1 MNINDSSQEFVKTLT
16 DKFLADILI
25 TAQNDAMKIIEAKL
39 NEINVAGLIDQQIKN
54 TVVPFFTTEIQQK
67 LEADVETKFANANIE
82 KSIDQYITNTI
93 VPRIENSTKEYV
105 LAQAMQK
112 INSMDIWS
120 LVQQKAT
127 TAITDLVKVFAFPDK
142 SIYGSAINT
151 KNLFISGDNISGG
164 IIKHLQSTG
173 IQDNATACQVTILDD
188 ATVFENKL
196 VANELLVAGD
206 TRIKGNLTIDG
217 TLPSDSA
224 FVKQIVDIVV
234 SGYNKDFDKGTFD
247 QYCNRVLEKI
257 EADGIDQ
264 SLIKIGDKPTIENNT
279 LNDTVVNSNLQRV
292 GALRELQ
299 VVGETLL
306 DQTLYVANG
315 RMGVNT
321 LEPGNVL
328 DLWDQEVQL
337 VAGKKLKDTAIFGT
351 IRNQNLIITAN
362 NKDQLLINTDG
373 TVTIESLNI
382 GKSNHSSSGRT
393 PTDNKP
399 KASIVWN
406 ENPIVGAPVGWVSL
420 GGARWASFGI
430 ITA

>member
-1 MNINDSSQEFVKTLT
+1 MSVN
-16 DKFLADILI
+16 
-25 TAQNDAMKIIEAKL
+25 
-39 NEINVAGLIDQQIKN
+39 QQIA
-54 TVVPFFTTEIQQK
+54 I
-67 LEADVETKFANANIE
+67 
-82 KSIDQYITNTI
+82 
-93 VPRIENSTKEYV
+93 
-105 LAQAMQK
+105 
-112 INSMDIWS
+112 IN
-120 LVQQKAT
+120 
-127 TAITDLVKVFAFPDK
+127 
-142 SIYGSAINT
+142 N
-151 KNLFISGDNISGG
+151 NISN
-164 IIKHLQSTG
+164 I
-173 IQDNATACQVTILDD
+173 
-188 ATVFENKL
+188 
-196 VANELLVAGD
+196 
-206 TRIKGNLTIDG
+206 
-217 TLPSDSA
+217 
-224 FVKQIVDIVV
+224 
-234 SGYNKDFDKGTFD
+234 
-247 QYCNRVLEKI
+247 
-257 EADGIDQ
+257 
-264 SLIKIGDKPTIENNT
+264 NNT

-393 PTDNKP
+393 PTDNRP
-399 KASIVWN
+399 SASIVWN

-430 ITA
+430 ITV